1 MVISLVV
8 GLLQLYC
15 FTPVFLHSFLLHKTI
30 FCITSQF
37 FFHLVLLLD
46 DTLTLSY
53 LYFACSSNFAHLTN
67 NHLSHIM
74 FCLLLQCLPLLFL
87 FVIIID
93 PLSLVLSQSI
103 ARINIYLFHL
113 FSCFF
118 IPSLVYFLFLFS
130 CVFSS
135 VFYFLNLPYVQI
147 KSLFL
152 LIFSFFLALFYLCCR
167 IFSLSLLFCKLF
179 PQVINNKSYT
189 IIIII
194 NNETNVLPMVPA

>member
-1 MVISLVV
+1 MYYFLV
-8 GLLQLYC
+8 
-15 FTPVFLHSFLLHKTI
+15 
-30 FCITSQF
+30 
-37 FFHLVLLLD
+37 FFHLLLVLLLD

-113 FSCFF
+113 FSCFLLPHLYIF
-118 IPSLVYFLFLFS
+118 CFYFLVCFLLF
-130 CVFSS
+130 FT
-135 VFYFLNLPYVQI
+135 FFLNLPYAQI

-167 IFSLSLLFCKLF
+167 IFSLTLQTFSSS
-179 PQVINNKSYT
+179 N
-189 IIIII
+189 
-194 NNETNVLPMVPA
+194 

>member
-1 MVISLVV
+1 M
-8 GLLQLYC
+8 
-15 FTPVFLHSFLLHKTI
+15 FTFT
-30 FCITSQF
+30 F
-37 FFHLVLLLD
+37 FFVCNYYRSSLSRSLAINRSHQYIFVSFILL
-46 DTLTLSY
+46 
-53 LYFACSSNFAHLTN
+53 
-67 NHLSHIM
+67 
-74 FCLLLQCLPLLFL
+74 
-87 FVIIID
+87 
-93 PLSLVLSQSI
+93 
-103 ARINIYLFHL
+103 
-113 FSCFF
+113 FF

-135 VFYFLNLPYVQI
+135 VFYFLNLPYAQI

-167 IFSLSLLFCKLF
+167 IFFSLLFCKLF

>member
-1 MVISLVV
+1 MVCCSCIVLHLYFYIVFSYTKLYFV
-8 GLLQLYC
+8 LLLS
-15 FTPVFLHSFLLHKTI
+15 FFLHLL
-30 FCITSQF
+30 
-37 FFHLVLLLD
+37 LVLLLD

-103 ARINIYLFHL
+103 ARMNIYLFHL

-118 IPSLVYFLFLFS
+118 FYSLT
-130 CVFSS
+130 CVFF
-135 VFYFLNLPYVQI
+135 VFYFLVCFLLFFTFSLNLPYAQI

-152 LIFSFFLALFYLCCR
+152 LIFLFFPCSVL
-167 IFSLSLLFCKLF
+167 SLLSDFFSLLFCKLF

>member
-1 MVISLVV
+1 MYYFLV
-8 GLLQLYC
+8 
-15 FTPVFLHSFLLHKTI
+15 
-30 FCITSQF
+30 
-37 FFHLVLLLD
+37 FFHHLLVLLLD

-118 IPSLVYFLFLFS
+118 LFPHLCIFCFYFLVCFLLF
-130 CVFSS
+130 FT
-135 VFYFLNLPYVQI
+135 FFLNLPYAQI

-152 LIFSFFLALFYLCCR
+152 LIFLFFPCSVLSLLSDF
-167 IFSLSLLFCKLF
+167 FSLSYSANFFLK
-179 PQVINNKSYT
+179 
-189 IIIII
+189 
-194 NNETNVLPMVPA
+194 

>member
-1 MVISLVV
+1 M
-8 GLLQLYC
+8 
-15 FTPVFLHSFLLHKTI
+15 
-30 FCITSQF
+30 
-37 FFHLVLLLD
+37 LLD

-113 FSCFF
+113 FSCFLF
-118 IPSLVYFLFLFS
+118 PHLCIFCFYFLVCFLLF
-130 CVFSS
+130 FT
-135 VFYFLNLPYVQI
+135 FFLNLPYAQI

-167 IFSLSLLFCKLF
+167 IFSLSLSLILQTFSSS
-179 PQVINNKSYT
+179 N
-189 IIIII
+189 
-194 NNETNVLPMVPA
+194 

>member
-1 MVISLVV
+1 M
-8 GLLQLYC
+8 
-15 FTPVFLHSFLLHKTI
+15 
-30 FCITSQF
+30 
-37 FFHLVLLLD
+37 LLD

-113 FSCFF
+113 FSCFLF
-118 IPSLVYFLFLFS
+118 PHLCIFCFYFLVCFLLF
-130 CVFSS
+130 FT
-135 VFYFLNLPYVQI
+135 FFLNLPYAQI

-152 LIFSFFLALFYLCCR
+152 LIFSFFLALF
-167 IFSLSLLFCKLF
+167 ISVIGFFFSLLFCKLF

>member
-1 MVISLVV
+1 M
-8 GLLQLYC
+8 
-15 FTPVFLHSFLLHKTI
+15 
-30 FCITSQF
+30 
-37 FFHLVLLLD
+37 LLD

-74 FCLLLQCLPLLFL
+74 VCLLLQCLPLLFL

-93 PLSLVLSQSI
+93 PLSLSFSRNQSL
-103 ARINIYLFHL
+103 ASIYI
-113 FSCFF
+113 CF
-118 IPSLVYFLFLFS
+118 IYSLVFLFPHLCIFCFYFLVCFLLF
-130 CVFSS
+130 FT
-135 VFYFLNLPYVQI
+135 FFLNLPYAQI

-152 LIFSFFLALFYLCCR
+152 LIFSFFPCSVL
-167 IFSLSLLFCKLF
+167 SLLSDFFSLLFCKLF
-179 PQVINNKSYT
+179 SQVINNKSYT